1 MRRKKIVNLFESRK
15 GNLDSLVKRD
25 FVSNGIGTIPMRVT
39 DYYEVINT
47 YSIKGCETLDFDF
60 VEMLN
65 LGASVMP
72 EECPLVLNI
81 VEDVLSSDE
90 ERKTITE
97 TIQDYYAYQLGI
109 LEKKVKRHVERFT
122 LMSVGLVLTAGLLW
136 ISQGLSEVPREIFF
150 ILFWF
155 FGDALFDYLLLTGH
169 DLREEKRLAGR
180 LASIKV
186 EFSKTFDNSDYTD
199 KEVNDLYSEIE
210 KDVKQ
215 TLE

>member
-81 VEDVLSSDE
+81 VEDVLSDE

>member
-1 MRRKKIVNLFESRK
+1 MRKKKIANLFESRK
-15 GNLDSLVKRD
+15 GHLDARVKRE
-25 FVSNGIGTIPMRVT
+25 FVSNGIGTIPLRVK
-39 DYYEVINT
+39 DYYEVINA
-47 YSIKGCETLDFDF
+47 YSVKGVETLDFDF
-60 VEMLN
+60 VEVLD
-65 LGASVMP
+65 LAASVMP

-81 VEDVLSSDE
+81 VEDVLSDE

-109 LEKKVKRHVERFT
+109 VEKKVKRHVERFI

>member
-1 MRRKKIVNLFESRK
+1 MRKKKIANLFESRK
-15 GNLDSLVKRD
+15 GHLDARVKRE
-25 FVSNGIGTIPMRVT
+25 FVSNGIGTIPIRVK
-39 DYYEVINT
+39 DYYEVINA
-47 YSIKGCETLDFDF
+47 YSVKGVETLDFDF
-60 VEMLN
+60 VEVLD
-65 LGASVMP
+65 LAASVMP

-81 VEDVLSSDE
+81 VEDVLSDE
-90 ERKTITE
+90 ERETITE

-109 LEKKVKRHVERFT
+109 VEKKVKRHVERFI

-136 ISQGLSEVPREIFF
+136 LSQGMGELSREILFV
-150 ILFWF
+150 LFWF

-186 EFSKTFDNSDYTD
+186 EFSKAFDDSDYTD

-210 KDVKQ
+210 EDIKQ
-215 TLE
+215 TLK

>member
-1 MRRKKIVNLFESRK
+1 MRKKKIANLFESRK
-15 GNLDSLVKRD
+15 GHLDARVKRE
-25 FVSNGIGTIPMRVT
+25 FVSNGIGTIPIRVK
-39 DYYEVINT
+39 DYYEVINA
-47 YSIKGCETLDFDF
+47 YSVKGVETLDFDF
-60 VEMLN
+60 VEVLD
-65 LGASVMP
+65 LAASVMP

-81 VEDVLSSDE
+81 VEDVLSDE
-90 ERKTITE
+90 ERETITE

-109 LEKKVKRHVERFT
+109 LEEKVKRHKERFI

-136 ISQGLSEVPREIFF
+136 LSQGMGELSREILFV
-150 ILFWF
+150 LFWF
-155 FGDALFDYLLLTGH
+155 FGDALFDYILLTGH
-169 DLREEKRLAGR
+169 DLRKKKRLAGR

-186 EFSKTFDNSDYTD
+186 EFSKTFDDSDYTD

>member
-15 GNLDSLVKRD
+15 GHLDSLVKRD

-81 VEDVLSSDE
+81 VEDVLSDE

>member
-1 MRRKKIVNLFESRK
+1 MRRKEIVNLFESRK

-39 DYYEVINT
+39 DYYQVINT

-72 EECPLVLNI
+72 EECPLVLNS
-81 VEDVLSSDE
+81 VEDVLSDE

-109 LEKKVKRHVERFT
+109 VEKKVKRHVERFI

>member
-1 MRRKKIVNLFESRK
+1 MRKKKIANLFESRK
-15 GNLDSLVKRD
+15 GHLDARVKRE
-25 FVSNGIGTIPMRVT
+25 FVSNGIGTIPIRVK
-39 DYYEVINT
+39 DYYEVINA
-47 YSIKGCETLDFDF
+47 YSVKGVETLDFDF
-60 VEMLN
+60 VEVLD
-65 LGASVMP
+65 LAASVMP

-81 VEDVLSSDE
+81 VEDVLSDE
-90 ERKTITE
+90 ERETITE

-109 LEKKVKRHVERFT
+109 LEEKVKRHKERFI

-136 ISQGLSEVPREIFF
+136 LSQGMGELSREILFV
-150 ILFWF
+150 LFWF

-186 EFSKTFDNSDYTD
+186 EFSKAFDDSDYTD

>member
-15 GNLDSLVKRD
+15 GHLDSLVKRD

-81 VEDVLSSDE
+81 VEDVLSDE

-109 LEKKVKRHVERFT
+109 LEKKVKRHKERFI

-136 ISQGLSEVPREIFF
+136 ISQGLSEVPREILF